1 VQAAALEQYAATVFT
16 APAWEHMWSRREGI
30 PALLVRKA
38 EAGHVG

>member
-1 VQAAALEQYAATVFT
+1 VQAAELGKYATTVFA

-38 EAGHVG
+38 EVPDG